1 MSNDLAFK
9 SLGLCD
15 YQETLDAMKSHLGSE
30 QFHDEI
36 WFVEHPPVFTLGT
49 AADKSHI
56 LNAKNIPIIQTDRG
70 GEVTYHGPGQLVI
83 YFMLDIKRLEL
94 GPKSLVQSIQNFT
107 KNLLNEFSIESNF
120 IAGAPGVYVEDKK
133 IASIGLRISKGKS
146 YHGISINVDM
156 DLDACKINFVTFNSI
171 AFCHAVGALLCVPYT
186 VGWPGVS
193 RDTALILLRHG
204 ALAEVGWEISDTLER
219 AYNGLFVEGGTASS
233 PLPLCLML
241 FFHHFTACGLVIPF
255 NLWYA

>member
-15 YQETLDAMKSHLGSE
+15 YQETLDAMRSHLGSE
-30 QFHDEI
+30 EFHDEI

-120 IAGAPGVYVEDKK
+120 IDGAPGVYVVDKK

-156 DLDACKINFVTFNSI
+156 DLEPFSNINPCGYEGLEVAQIKDFKEKITIKEVEQLAI
-171 AFCHAVGALLCVPYT
+171 KHLG
-186 VGWPGVS
+186 
-193 RDTALILLRHG
+193 LI
-204 ALAEVGWEISDTLER
+204 
-219 AYNGLFVEGGTASS
+219 F
-233 PLPLCLML
+233 
-241 FFHHFTACGLVIPF
+241 
-255 NLWYA
+255 

>member
-1 MSNDLAFK
+1 MSNNLAFK

-120 IAGAPGVYVEDKK
+120 IDGAPGVYVEDKK

-156 DLDACKINFVTFNSI
+156 DLEPFSNINPCGYQGLEVAQIKDFKEKITIKEVEQLAI
-171 AFCHAVGALLCVPYT
+171 KHLG
-186 VGWPGVS
+186 
-193 RDTALILLRHG
+193 LI
-204 ALAEVGWEISDTLER
+204 
-219 AYNGLFVEGGTASS
+219 F
-233 PLPLCLML
+233 
-241 FFHHFTACGLVIPF
+241 
-255 NLWYA
+255 